1 MNREEIVELLKNTY
15 KQTIEDNKDDYLRFC
30 TMLSKLCVIL
40 KVKGIL
46 EELDINV
53 IFDIEGGSDEL

>member
-1 MNREEIVELLKNTY
+1 MNREEIVELFKNTY

-53 IFDIEGGSDEL
+53 IFDIEGGSNEK

>member
-53 IFDIEGGSDEL
+53 IFDIEGGSNE